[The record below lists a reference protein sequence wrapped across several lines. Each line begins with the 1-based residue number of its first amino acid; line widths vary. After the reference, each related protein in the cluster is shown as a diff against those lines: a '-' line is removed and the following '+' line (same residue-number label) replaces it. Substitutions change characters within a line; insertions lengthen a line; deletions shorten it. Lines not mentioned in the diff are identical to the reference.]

1 MDETRRGQGPYDHYA
16 TPPELA
22 EIVTDAVIEEHMGRG
37 TVTETLA
44 LVALRARQESDIAR
58 ERVSLVHRAYR
69 AAMARAGSNERFAKY
84 VAGLA
89 VAILEEPKLLDILNL
104 ADVATWDN
112 LARLGDAQDQRES
125 RDQGDRSRTCSRA
138 KTSSNGPTGPQS

>member
-1 MDETRRGQGPYDHYA
+1 MNGPTRGPRDPDA
-16 TPPELA
+16 TASEVA
-22 EIVTDAVIEEHMGRG
+22 EIVTDAVIGEHMGRG

-44 LVALRARQESDIAR
+44 LVALKARQESDIAR

-69 AAMARAGSNERFAKY
+69 AAMARAGYDERSAKY

-104 ADVATWDN
+104 ADVATWDA
-112 LARLGDAQDQRES
+112 LAGLGDDQSEMGSANARD
-125 RDQGDRSRTCSRA
+125 DQG
-138 KTSSNGPTGPQS
+138 GE